1 MITKILKKK
10 MENETDKKIDLDK
23 NFVQN
28 NLDSLD
34 IITIISLIE
43 DEFKIHISEQKI
55 KKIKNFSDLSRLIKN
70 S

>member
-10 MENETDKKIDLDK
+10 IENETDKKIDLDK